1 MKPKSELTTFLEG
14 QIQVEKEI
22 VESIDNALK
31 EMANPTVKG
40 ILKGISLDSVK
51 HAEMYG
57 AAISLLNGAYTKL
70 TQELTQHD
78 LDKHRKLIQK
88 HIEVEE
94 QLISKLS
101 KIMSSVEN
109 TRISLILNTILQ
121 DERKHHELLKKML
134 DVLVR
139 GETVPDEWWNL
150 TEKEYVPRW

>member
-101 KIMSSVEN
+101 KIVSSVEN